1 MTPAPQPDPR
11 TKIFVLD
18 DSQTFLAYARVLLES
33 HGYQVFAFDSPL
45 GITREVIR
53 QQPDPFT

>member
-1 MTPAPQPDPR
+1 MTPEPRPDQR

-33 HGYQVFAFDSPL
+33 HGYQVF
-45 GITREVIR
+45 T
-53 QQPDPFT
+53 